1 MPSRTMEKEGGEE
14 EWKYWAE
21 RGGETVSASWIRRIL
36 AKSSDCCVS
45 KEAAMQLS
53 SQSRS

>member
-36 AKSSDCCVS
+36 AKSSDCGVS